1 MASLLKSMM
10 AAAADSD
17 SSEEDEDLQLQQQ
30 QQQVQVPRNAS
41 TQDATSQPALTS
53 TAAAILTKAIPGIG
67 AGTALP
73 IAHGYGAE
81 VTSSFPANASSYSSA
96 FDASMAKPASMS
108 GQYQQ
113 YLQQQGLGDEATSA
127 GALDRFYLTISVE
140 YTDASQA
147 VSESPWNASAWQILM
162 EEAEAGRGGPDA
174 DIVDIYKRFL
184 DQFPRTASVWKSLTD
199 RYLQK
204 NEFQLADDAFKAC
217 LPRCRNVDL
226 WLSYI
231 GSVKQKTVDK
241 MSKFSENYPNAKKVL
256 ETAFEKAL
264 ENVGLMV
271 DSHPIWR
278 AYLDFV
284 KDWPEANAVDAGVKL
299 SSLRG
304 LYQRAVCVPT
314 DEADAFWRDYEALET
329 TKGEHLAEQ
338 LLPEFRAKYQHAKAV
353 HRERRRLTAKII
365 FDRVSTPPSKSLTE
379 LQQLDLWNKW
389 IK

>member
-17 SSEEDEDLQLQQQ
+17 SSEEDEDLQVQQQ
-30 QQQVQVPRNAS
+30 QQMAHNLS
-41 TQDATSQPALTS
+41 TQGTASQ
-53 TAAAILTKAIPGIG
+53 TAAAVAKSAPGSGSSIPSIH
-67 AGTALP
+67 A
-73 IAHGYGAE
+73 YGVEAAP
-81 VTSSFPANASSYSSA
+81 TFSAAASSYSSA
-96 FDASMAKPASMS
+96 YDGMMVKPASMS

-113 YLQQQGLGDEATSA
+113 YLQQQGLLADEATSA
-127 GALDRFYLTISVE
+127 ASLDRFYLTISVE
-140 YTDASQA
+140 YTDALQA
-147 VSESPWNASAWQILM
+147 VSENPWNASAWQILM

-217 LPRCRNVDL
+217 LPRCRSVEL

-231 GSVKQKTVDK
+231 GTVKQKTVDK

-314 DEADAFWRDYEALET
+314 DELDAFWRDYETLET

-353 HRERRRLTAKII
+353 HRERRRLAAKII
-365 FDRVSTPPSKSLTE
+365 FDRISTLPSKSLTE
-379 LQQLDLWNKW
+379 LQQLDLWNKL